1 MAVELVLG
9 RREWEEKKILGE
21 GSPSTDHMC
30 GCCRVCVGVR
40 EGGGREVGKGG
51 AGV

>member
-1 MAVELVLG
+1 VVELVLG
-9 RREWEEKKILGE
+9 RRREWEEEKILGE

-30 GCCRVCVGVR
+30 GCCRVCVG
-40 EGGGREVGKGG
+40 EGGRREEGKEGGR

>member
-30 GCCRVCVGVR
+30 GCCRMCVGVG
-40 EGGGREVGKGG
+40 EGKGG